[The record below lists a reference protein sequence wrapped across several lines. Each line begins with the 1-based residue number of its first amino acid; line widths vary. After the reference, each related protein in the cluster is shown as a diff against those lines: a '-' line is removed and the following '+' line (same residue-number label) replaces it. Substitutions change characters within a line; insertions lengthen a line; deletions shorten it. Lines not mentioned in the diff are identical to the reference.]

1 MKVSHHPLAWAVAVG
16 LWPAI
21 PALAANQPV
30 ELESTVISA
39 NPLAGS
45 AARMTTPAAVLE
57 GDELIE
63 RRQATLGGTLD
74 LLPGVRGS
82 SFGAGAN
89 RPVIRG
95 QDGARVKVLSDG
107 VDVLDASTIS
117 PDHAVTVEPMLIERI
132 EVLKG
137 PATLLYGG
145 GAIGGVV
152 NVIDKKI
159 PTQVPA
165 NGYEGELE
173 WRGNTVANE
182 SAGVFGLT
190 VGSGNFAAR
199 VEGLKRNADEY
210 EIPGAEG
217 DPRSNKQVGSYNDT
231 ETGTLGASWIGER
244 GYLGLAHTWQKNRY
258 GLLAHAHADCHTH
271 GPGNWHCVDG
281 HDHGHGHGGHDDD
294 HDDHGEGVPYI
305 DMDQK
310 RWDLRGELSDPFA
323 GFESARLRVGHSD
336 YEHREIEGGAASTTF
351 NNKATDARVELTHA
365 PVFGWRGV
373 MGVQTLRRDF
383 EALGE
388 EAYVPPTLT
397 RNHALF
403 LLEEYSLNDWRYELG
418 LRHEWQRIDVDSDQ
432 SNARH
437 RGTSVSAGAVWTFA
451 PHYSLGFSLSRSQRL
466 PTAEELYA
474 NGPHAATR
482 TIELGNPD
490 LDEETAH
497 NAELT
502 LRKFAGRTTFSLS
515 VYRNQVSDYIYA
527 ADSGH
532 SPGAG
537 YREIEY
543 RQHDAVLTGAEGE
556 VRFQATDAFAMTL
569 FGDHVRGKLRHGGGD
584 LPRIPADRLGVRLD
598 QAFTSAIDGQL
609 EFYRVQR
616 QSDSTD
622 YETDTGGYNM
632 LGAGVSYRGN
642 LGRTDYRVYLRGDNL
657 LDSNAREHTS
667 FIKDEVLLPGRN
679 LTLGMRLTF

>member
-39 NPLAGS
+39 SPLAGS

>member
-1 MKVSHHPLAWAVAVG
+1 MKVSRHPLAWAVAVG
-16 LWPAI
+16 LLPAV
-21 PALAANQPV
+21 PVLAANQPV
-30 ELESTVISA
+30 ELEPTVISA
-39 NPLAGS
+39 SPLAGS

-82 SFGAGAN
+82 SFGAGAS

-165 NGYEGELE
+165 DGYEGELE
-173 WRGNTVANE
+173 WRGNTAANE

-231 ETGTLGASWIGER
+231 ETGTLGGSWVGER

-258 GLLAHAHADCHTH
+258 GLLAHEHADCHTH

-281 HDHGHGHGGHDDD
+281 HDHGHGGHDDHD

-310 RWDLRGELSDPFA
+310 RWDLRGELSDPFS

-336 YEHREIEGGAASTTF
+336 YEHREIEGGTASTTF

-451 PHYSLGFSLSRSQRL
+451 PQYSLGFSLSRSQRL

-490 LDEETAH
+490 LDEETAR

-569 FGDHVRGKLRHGGGD
+569 FGDHVRGKLRQGGGD

-616 QSDSTD
+616 QSDSAD
-622 YETDTGGYNM
+622 YEGDTGGYNM
-632 LGAGVSYRGN
+632 LGAGVGYRGN
-642 LGRTDYRVYLRGDNL
+642 LGRTDYKVYLRGDNL
-657 LDSNAREHTS
+657 LDSKAREHTS